1 MAVMARPCLTRFLPD
16 DARTYG
22 GPAFAWW
29 MAAAYL
35 ALLTVRSLIHLFATD
50 GGAETI
56 ATIDTTVAGGAN
68 IIALFGQWG
77 AIQLLLAAVLW
88 VLLLRYRGLTPFV
101 YLIFI
106 VEPVLRAIS
115 GSLKPVQAVGIVP
128 GHVLN
133 WLAAPLL
140 VAGLL
145 FSLCGRKPRIH

>member
-1 MAVMARPCLTRFLPD
+1 
-16 DARTYG
+16 
-22 GPAFAWW
+22 

>member
-1 MAVMARPCLTRFLPD
+1 MAVMARPCLTRLLPD

-50 GGAETI
+50 GGAQTI
-56 ATIDTTVAGGAN
+56 ATIDTTVAGGEN

-77 AIQLLLAAVLW
+77 AIQLLLAVVLW

-101 YLIFI
+101 FLILI

-133 WLAAPLL
+133 WLAVPLL